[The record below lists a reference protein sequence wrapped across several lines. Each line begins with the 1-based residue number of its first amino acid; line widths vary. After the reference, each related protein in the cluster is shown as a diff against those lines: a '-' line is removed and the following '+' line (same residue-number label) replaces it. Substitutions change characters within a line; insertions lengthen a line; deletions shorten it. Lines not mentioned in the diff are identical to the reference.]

1 MNPWR
6 RSLPPNPQ
14 LETQAF
20 LYAMYHD
27 HPMLPAVED
36 SVDTSILSTRR
47 VTSWPETRFAG
58 LQLQSQGQGVQEQLS
73 GARRLIILHALQ
85 IAVKKS
91 NEFRAKLSYFF
102 LSAAFRSETK
112 CSVRELNNRICFTMV
127 AFAPFSLALWQSD
140 KSWLKNWW
148 IQSQSENNTHKN
160 MYF

>member
-1 MNPWR
+1 
-6 RSLPPNPQ
+6 
-14 LETQAF
+14 
-20 LYAMYHD
+20 MYHD

-102 LSAAFRSETK
+102 FCRRHFEVKLNAVSESLTTEYVLLWLPLRRFLWHYDK
-112 CSVRELNNRICFTMV
+112 VTNR
-127 AFAPFSLALWQSD
+127 D
-140 KSWLKNWW
+140 
-148 IQSQSENNTHKN
+148 
-160 MYF
+160 